1 MPYACSSWR
10 VRPVASVATH
20 VCMCTWPCSCCLMRA
35 WAMESM
41 RLQALA
47 VLPMD
52 CGRAGHGWAD
62 CRCRAHTHLALVVVD
77 REAGDAGVDGYGR
90 ARRRGRRGGERI
102 RAEPRRNEAGAAAW
116 DLRRRGEASSSRSGG
131 WRCSEVT
138 GRSRTTRR
146 RHGAWASSCSFLGRR
161 GGHRERERGKTGGG
175 EVAGLAWTL

>member
-1 MPYACSSWR
+1 MGSW
-10 VRPVASVATH
+10 P
-20 VCMCTWPCSCCLMRA
+20 
-35 WAMESM
+35 
-41 RLQALA
+41 
-47 VLPMD
+47 
-52 CGRAGHGWAD
+52 G
-62 CRCRAHTHLALVVVD
+62 RCRGLGQADQLGRGEDVVLVHAGRIERGGGARSKLQNERDLAMVVVD
-77 REAGDAGVDGYGR
+77 REAWDAGVDGCGR
-90 ARRRGRRGGERI
+90 AWRRGRRGGERI

-175 EVAGLAWTL
+175 GSRGWPGPCDDGCGLSFGAG